1 MTIPE
6 ADAGSAPDAGPDPD
20 AGALVLYTREGCCL
34 CEGLEERLRALS
46 PPPRLTLVDVDGD
59 PALQARYGLDVP
71 LLAVA
76 DGHGRRRLL
85 PRVPPR
91 LSGQG
96 LASWLSRHHPA
107 WLGPPTAPAAFADQP
122 PFADA

>member
-1 MTIPE
+1 
-6 ADAGSAPDAGPDPD
+6 
-20 AGALVLYTREGCCL
+20 VLYTRQGCCL
-34 CEGLEERLRALS
+34 CEGLEERLRALA

-59 PALQARYGLDVP
+59 PSLQARYGLEVP

-76 DGHGRRRLL
+76 AGQGRSRLL

-91 LSGQG
+91 LSGPG

-107 WLGPPTAPAAFADQP
+107 WLGPPVAPAACADQP